1 MNRLKNVFS
10 PFTFGNVT
18 VKNRIEFSPAIPCLA
33 SPDGFVTR
41 ELIEFFQSLARGGAG
56 IVTIG
61 DTAIDF
67 EYGKDHDAQINM
79 GDDRVIPGLSTLAE
93 AVHRYGAKIS
103 IELNHGGRFAAPGLL
118 GGRNPIGPSSIPSAA
133 EEMFA
138 GLEGRRRVQVTEM
151 NQDMIDTAIDQYA
164 MAAYRCMIAG
174 FEMVMVHNAHGHL
187 LSQFLSPYSNKRGDS
202 YGGGL
207 ENRAKFAMEVY
218 NAIRRKVGN
227 RLAIE
232 MRVSATEHVKG
243 GMELDETI
251 EFIKMV
257 EDKIDLVHV
266 SVGLLTDPMT
276 IPHMIQP
283 TYFPHGYNVH
293 FAEKIKKAIKKPVVA
308 VGSIDMEMA
317 DRIIAEGK
325 CDIVAMARNL
335 IADTEYVN
343 KYRRGEEDE
352 IRPCVRCNTCTHTV
366 AHFYPIRCAVNPI
379 IGREIEFRNIPEA
392 KLKKKVV
399 IVGGGPAGMEAAQVA
414 ASRGHDVTLIEK
426 EKELGGALILAAAPP
441 FKADMKRYLEWMMN
455 MTMNTPGV
463 KIKFSTE
470 ATEKTIKA
478 EKPDVLIIAAG
489 AVPIEVNIPGIDG
502 SNVVSA
508 GDVDLG
514 KVAVGDNVVVA
525 GGGLTGCETAL
536 HLAQQGKKVT
546 VIDMVGQMELAA
558 DAPILNKLGLM
569 DLMMRHAVILKTE
582 VKLEEIGRTDV
593 TVIDKQWN
601 RHVIPADTVVLSLG
615 YRAKVETAGELQG
628 LAKDVYVIGDCRKA
642 RNLRYAIQDAF
653 NVAVEI

>member
-1 MNRLKNVFS
+1 MSELKNVFS

-67 EYGKDHDAQINM
+67 EYAKDHDAQLNL
-79 GDDRVIPGLSTLAE
+79 GDDRVIPGLSPLAE
-93 AVHRYGAKIS
+93 AVHRYGAKLS

-118 GGRNPIGPSSIPSAA
+118 EGRNPIGPSPIPSAA

-138 GLEGRRRVQVTEM
+138 GLEGRRKVQVTEM
-151 NQDMIDTAIDQYA
+151 NQDMIDTAIEHYA
-164 MAAYRCMIAG
+164 MAAYRCMMAG
-174 FEMVMVHNAHGHL
+174 FEMVMIHNAHGHL
-187 LSQFLSPYSNKRGDS
+187 LSQFLSPYSNRRTDS
-202 YGGGL
+202 YGGSL
-207 ENRAKFAMEVY
+207 ENRAKFAIEVY

-227 RLAIE
+227 RLALE

-243 GMELDETI
+243 GMELNDTI

-257 EDKIDLVHV
+257 EDKVDLVHV

-283 TYFPHGYNVH
+283 TYLPHGYNIH
-293 FAEKIKKAIKKPVVA
+293 FAEAIKKAIKKPVVA
-308 VGSIDMEMA
+308 VGSIDIEMA

-335 IADTEYVN
+335 IADTDYVN
-343 KYRRGEEDE
+343 KHRRGEADRV
-352 IRPCVRCNTCTHTV
+352 RPCVRCNTCTHTV
-366 AHFYPIRCAVNPI
+366 AHFYPIRCAVNPV
-379 IGREIEFRNIPEA
+379 IGREVEFRNIPDS
-392 KLKKKVV
+392 KIKKKVV

-414 ASRGHDVTLIEK
+414 ASRGHDVTLFEK
-426 EKELGGALILAAAPP
+426 GKELGGALILAAAPP
-441 FKADMKRYLEWMMN
+441 FKADMKRYLDWMIK
-455 MTMNTPGV
+455 TTLNTPGI

-470 ATEKTIKA
+470 ATVETIKA
-478 EKPDVLIIAAG
+478 EKPDVLIISAG
-489 AVPIEVNIPGIDG
+489 AVPIDVNIPGVDG

-508 GDVDLG
+508 GDVDMG
-514 KVAVGDNVVVA
+514 RATVGNNVVVA

-536 HLAQQGKKVT
+536 HLAQQGENVT

-569 DLMMRHAVILKTE
+569 GLLMKHKVILKTE
-582 VKLEEIGRTDV
+582 VKLEEINSKGV
-593 TVIDKQWN
+593 IVIDKQWK
-601 RHVIPADTVVLSLG
+601 RHEIPADTVVLSLG
-615 YRAKVETAGELQG
+615 YRAKTETSGELDG
-628 LAKDVYVIGDCRKA
+628 LARDVYVIGDCRKA

>member
-1 MNRLKNVFS
+1 MNEFKNVFS

-67 EYGKDHDAQINM
+67 KYGKDHDAQLNM
-79 GDDRVIPGLSTLAE
+79 GDDRVIPGLSTLVE
-93 AVHRYGAKIS
+93 AVQRYGAKIS
-103 IELNHGGRFAAPGLL
+103 MELNHGGRFAAPGLL
-118 GGRNPIGPSSIPSAA
+118 EGRNPIGPSPIPSAA

-138 GLEGRRRVQVTEM
+138 GLEGRRKVQITEM
-151 NQDMIDTAIDQYA
+151 NQDMIDIAVDQYA
-164 MAAYRCMIAG
+164 MAAYRCMMAG
-174 FEMVMVHNAHGHL
+174 FEMVMIHNAHGHL
-187 LSQFLSPYSNKRGDS
+187 LSQFLSPYSNKRTDS

-207 ENRAKFAMEVY
+207 ENRAKFAVEVY
-218 NAIRRKVGN
+218 NAIRKKVGN
-227 RLAIE
+227 KLAIE

-243 GMELDETI
+243 GMELNDTI

-283 TYFPHGYNVH
+283 TYLPHGYNVH
-293 FAEKIKKAIKKPVVA
+293 FAEAIKKAIRKPVVA

-317 DRIIAEGK
+317 DRIIAEEK

-335 IADTEYVN
+335 IADTDYVN
-343 KYRRGEEDE
+343 KYRRGEEDK

-366 AHFYPIRCAVNPI
+366 AHFYPIRCAVNPV
-379 IGREIEFRNIPEA
+379 IGREVEYKNILDA
-392 KLKKKVV
+392 KIKKKVV
-399 IVGGGPAGMEAAQVA
+399 IAGGGPAGMEAAQMAV
-414 ASRGHDVTLIEK
+414 SRGHDVTLLEK

-441 FKADMKRYLEWMMN
+441 FKADMRRYLDWMIK
-455 MTMNTPGV
+455 TTLNTPGI

-470 ATEKTIKA
+470 ATAETIKA
-478 EKPDVLIIAAG
+478 EKPDVLIISAG
-489 AVPIEVNIPGIDG
+489 AVPIDIKIPGVDG

-514 KVAVGDNVVVA
+514 KVTVGNNVVVA

-569 DLMMRHAVILKTE
+569 GLMMRHGVVLRTE
-582 VKLEEIGRTDV
+582 VKLEEISKTEV

-601 RHVIPADTVVLSLG
+601 RHMIPADTVVLSLG
-615 YRAKVETAGELQG
+615 YRAKIETVTELQG
-628 LAKDVYVIGDCRKA
+628 LAKDVYVIGDCMKA